1 MVREARSVGVEKIVV
16 THPYFRV
23 PNFDLDTL
31 EEVARMGAMPEF
43 GYCTVSPAWQ
53 YVAPEKIAASVQ
65 RIGARLVGEIV
76 RFLDHLWAADEPQD
90 PEQPR
95 TAALAPCARGLVTA
109 IPRRGRMCAR
119 RTSMGGPQ
127 PGQPATG
134 TRPAD
139 TGALVLLAGPV
150 SAAERVLVMRW
161 LRDGNLRPRAVLPLD
176 GPDLAR
182 LLDESL
188 PQTVVTAVRVAWLPR
203 ERGGRRRVRWADV
216 LWQVNPRRPPAF
228 SQNWIMRREP
238 DLARIVVAEPAT
250 VAALRDR
257 WGGAGSFDQFVSRQ
271 ARLALDRSERALLG
285 DRYKVPREVTEAIE
299 DNPHFRADI
308 ARLAARL
315 GLSEQEAMERTRAD
329 LDSLVA
335 TMSPIAV
342 DLLSNTLRP
351 LHAYAWNVQVDTA
364 GLDRLRSLNREH
376 ALVFLPSH
384 RSYADPLLL
393 ADVLAEHDF
402 PRNHVLS
409 GDNLRFWPMGPL
421 ARRAGIVFIR
431 RSFGDDEIYK
441 LALREYLGFLLAKRF
456 NLEWYMEGGRSR
468 TGKLRPPRYGLL
480 AYVAEAVARGQAED
494 ACLVPVAITYDQ
506 LREVSAMAAEQ
517 AGAAKKPEGLSW
529 LADYARGQL
538 DRIGTV
544 YVRFAEPISLRA
556 GLPPDGHDGD
566 NDAWRLALQKV
577 AFEVAVRIN
586 GVTAVTATALVALA
600 LLGVRDRALTL
611 GQVRG
616 VLEPLRGYLAER
628 GQLYSP
634 EILDTDAG
642 VRRVLGALSQQN
654 VVTSYAGGEE
664 PVYAIE
670 RGQHLVAA
678 FYRNSAI
685 HHFLDRA
692 VAELVLLSPPA
703 DRWDEGMR
711 LRDQL
716 KFEFFFPD
724 KTAYRAVLQAELD
737 RLDPGWETAADGR
750 AVLER
755 SGLLV
760 ANRVLRS
767 FLDAQLVVAERL
779 AARSPHDPVAEK
791 QFLDECRGVGQQML
805 LQGRLHGP
813 ESLSRELFA
822 SALKLAENRDLLGP
836 GGDDLSQRRRA
847 FAGLLHADVARLILI
862 DEIDAAGRRE
872 AIGVE
877 P

>member
-1 MVREARSVGVEKIVV
+1 M
-16 THPYFRV
+16 
-23 PNFDLDTL
+23 
-31 EEVARMGAMPEF
+31 
-43 GYCTVSPAWQ
+43 
-53 YVAPEKIAASVQ
+53 
-65 RIGARLVGEIV
+65 
-76 RFLDHLWAADEPQD
+76 
-90 PEQPR
+90 
-95 TAALAPCARGLVTA
+95 
-109 IPRRGRMCAR
+109 
-119 RTSMGGPQ
+119 
-127 PGQPATG
+127 
-134 TRPAD
+134 
-139 TGALVLLAGPV
+139 
-150 SAAERVLVMRW
+150 
-161 LRDGNLRPRAVLPLD
+161 
-176 GPDLAR
+176 
-182 LLDESL
+182 
-188 PQTVVTAVRVAWLPR
+188 
-203 ERGGRRRVRWADV
+203 
-216 LWQVNPRRPPAF
+216 
-228 SQNWIMRREP
+228 
-238 DLARIVVAEPAT
+238 VVAEPAT
-250 VAALRDR
+250 VAALRGR
-257 WGGAGSFDQFVSRQ
+257 WGGTGSFAQFVSRQ

-285 DRYKVPREVTEAIE
+285 YRYKVPKEVTEAIV
-299 DNPHFRADI
+299 DTPHFHAEV

-315 GLSEQEAMERTRAD
+315 GLTEQETTGRVEAD

-335 TMSPIAV
+335 SMSPIAI

-351 LHAYAWNVQVDTA
+351 LHAYAWDLQVDTA
-364 GLDRLRSLNREH
+364 GLDRLRALNREH

-384 RSYADPLLL
+384 RSYVDSLLL
-393 ADVLAEHDF
+393 ADVLAQHDF

-409 GDNLRFWPMGPL
+409 GDNLRLWPIAPL

-441 LALREYLGFLLAKRF
+441 LAVREYLGFLLAKRF

-517 AGAAKKPEGLSW
+517 AGIAKKAEGLGW
-529 LADYARGQL
+529 LAAYARGQL
-538 DRIGTV
+538 ARIGTV

-556 GLPPDGHDGD
+556 ALPPDGPDGD
-566 NDAWRLALQKV
+566 EDAWRLALQKV

-586 GVTAVTATALVALA
+586 RVTPVTATALVTLA

-616 VLEPLRGYLAER
+616 VLEPLRGYLAARSQPYSR
-628 GQLYSP
+628 G
-634 EILDTDAG
+634 ILNTDAG
-642 VRRVLGALSQQN
+642 VERVLRALSQQK
-654 VVTSYAGGEE
+654 VVTIYAGGEE

-703 DRWDEGMR
+703 DRWDEAMR

-737 RLDPGWETAADGR
+737 RLDPSWETVADGR

-755 SGLLV
+755 SDLLV

-767 FLDAQLVVAERL
+767 FLDTQLVVAERL
-779 AARSPHDPVAEK
+779 AARPSHHPVAEK
-791 QFLDECRGVGQQML
+791 EFLDECRGVGQQML
-805 LQGRLHGP
+805 LQGQLHGP
-813 ESLSRELFA
+813 ESLSRELFS
-822 SALKLAENRDLLGP
+822 SALKLAANLDLLGP
-836 GGDDLSQRRRA
+836 GGDDLAQRRRA
-847 FAGLLHADVARLILI
+847 FAGRLHEDVARLILI

>member
-1 MVREARSVGVEKIVV
+1 
-16 THPYFRV
+16 
-23 PNFDLDTL
+23 
-31 EEVARMGAMPEF
+31 
-43 GYCTVSPAWQ
+43 
-53 YVAPEKIAASVQ
+53 
-65 RIGARLVGEIV
+65 
-76 RFLDHLWAADEPQD
+76 
-90 PEQPR
+90 
-95 TAALAPCARGLVTA
+95 
-109 IPRRGRMCAR
+109 
-119 RTSMGGPQ
+119 MGGPGSA
-127 PGQPATG
+127 PPATG
-134 TRPAD
+134 NRPA
-139 TGALVLLAGPV
+139 GSEALVLLAGPA
-150 SAAERVLVMRW
+150 SAAERALVRRW
-161 LRDGNLRPRAVLPLD
+161 LRDGHLRPSAVLPLD
-176 GPDLAR
+176 SPDLAR
-182 LLDESL
+182 SLDRAVPE
-188 PQTVVTAVRVAWLPR
+188 TVVTAVRVAWLPR
-203 ERGGRRRVRWADV
+203 ERGGERRVRWSDV
-216 LWQVNPRRPPAF
+216 LSQVNPRRPPAF
-228 SQNWIMRREP
+228 WQSRIMRREP
-238 DLARIVVAEPAT
+238 DRARMVVAEPAT
-250 VAALRDR
+250 VATLRGR
-257 WGGAGSFDQFVSRQ
+257 WGGTGSFAHFVSRQ
-271 ARLALDRSERALLG
+271 AGLALDRSERALLG
-285 DRYKVPREVTEAIE
+285 HRYKVPKEVIEAIE
-299 DNPHFRADI
+299 DSPHFSAEV

-315 GLSEQEAMERTRAD
+315 GLTEQEAMGRAEAD
-329 LDSLVA
+329 LDTLVA
-335 TMSPIAV
+335 SMSPIAV
-342 DLLSNTLRP
+342 DLLSSTLRP
-351 LHAYAWNVQVDTA
+351 LHSHAWDVQVDTA
-364 GLDRLRSLNREH
+364 GLDRWRALNREH

-393 ADVLAEHDF
+393 ADVLAELDF
-402 PRNHVLS
+402 PRNHVLA
-409 GDNLRFWPMGPL
+409 GDNLRLWPIAPL

-480 AYVAEAVARGQAED
+480 AYVAEAVAHGRAED

-517 AGAAKKPEGLSW
+517 AGATKRAEGLGW
-529 LADYARGQL
+529 LAAYARGQL
-538 DRIGTV
+538 ARIGTV
-544 YVRFAEPISLRA
+544 HVRFAEPISLRSA
-556 GLPPDGHDGD
+556 LPPGGADGD
-566 NDAWRLALQKV
+566 EDAWRLALQKV

-586 GVTAVTATALVALA
+586 RVTPVTATALVTLA

-611 GQVRG
+611 GQVRR

-628 GQLYSP
+628 ELPHSR
-634 EILDTDAG
+634 EILDTGAG
-642 VRRVLGALSQQN
+642 VQRVLGALSQQH
-654 VVTSYAGGEE
+654 VVTVYAGGEE

-678 FYRNSAI
+678 FYRNGAV

-737 RLDPGWETAADGR
+737 RLDPGWETVADGR

-755 SGLLV
+755 SDLLV

-779 AARSPHDPVAEK
+779 AARSPGQPFAE
-791 QFLDECRGVGQQML
+791 QEFLAECGGVGQQML

-822 SALKLAENRDLLGP
+822 SAVKLAANLDLLGP
-836 GGDDLSQRRRA
+836 GGDGLAQRRRA
-847 FAGLLHADVARLILI
+847 FAGCLHDDVARLIVI

-872 AIGVE
+872 AIGVQ

>member
-1 MVREARSVGVEKIVV
+1 
-16 THPYFRV
+16 
-23 PNFDLDTL
+23 
-31 EEVARMGAMPEF
+31 
-43 GYCTVSPAWQ
+43 
-53 YVAPEKIAASVQ
+53 
-65 RIGARLVGEIV
+65 
-76 RFLDHLWAADEPQD
+76 
-90 PEQPR
+90 
-95 TAALAPCARGLVTA
+95 
-109 IPRRGRMCAR
+109 
-119 RTSMGGPQ
+119 MGGPQ
-127 PGQPATG
+127 SAQPAAG
-134 TRPAD
+134 NRPA
-139 TGALVLLAGPV
+139 GSEALVLLAGSA
-150 SAAERVLVMRW
+150 SAAERALVTRW
-161 LRDGNLRPRAVLPLD
+161 LRDGHLRPSAVLPLD

-182 LLDESL
+182 SL
-188 PQTVVTAVRVAWLPR
+188 ERAVPETVITAVRVAWLPR
-203 ERGGRRRVRWADV
+203 ERGGERRVRWADV
-216 LWQVNPRRPPAF
+216 LSQVNPRRPPAF
-228 SQNWIMRREP
+228 WQGRIMRREP
-238 DLARIVVAEPAT
+238 DRVRMVIAEPAT
-250 VAALRDR
+250 VAALRGR
-257 WGGAGSFDQFVSRQ
+257 WGGTGSFAQFVSRQ

-285 DRYKVPREVTEAIE
+285 YRYKVPKEVTEAIE
-299 DNPHFRADI
+299 DSPDFRAEV
-308 ARLAARL
+308 AQLAARL
-315 GLSEQEAMERTRAD
+315 GLTEQEAMGRAEAD

-335 TMSPIAV
+335 SMSPIAV
-342 DLLSNTLRP
+342 DLLSSTLRP
-351 LHAYAWNVQVDTA
+351 LHAYAWDVQVDTA
-364 GLDRLRSLNREH
+364 GLDRWRALNREH

-402 PRNHVLS
+402 PRNHVLG
-409 GDNLRFWPMGPL
+409 GDNLRFWPIAPL

-517 AGAAKKPEGLSW
+517 AGAAKKAEGLGW
-529 LADYARGQL
+529 LAAYARGQL
-538 DRIGTV
+538 ARIGTV
-544 YVRFAEPISLRA
+544 HVRFAEPISLHA
-556 GLPPDGHDGD
+556 ALPPGGPDGD
-566 NDAWRLALQKV
+566 SASLDPAAPPKDAWRLALQKV

-586 GVTAVTATALVALA
+586 RVTPVTATALVTLA

-616 VLEPLRGYLAER
+616 VLEPLRGYLAKR
-628 GQLYSP
+628 GLPHSR

-642 VRRVLGALSQQN
+642 VQRVLGALSQQN
-654 VVTSYAGGEE
+654 VVTIYAGGQE

-692 VAELVLLSPPA
+692 VAEVVLLSAPA

-711 LRDQL
+711 MRDQL

-737 RLDPGWETAADGR
+737 RLDPGWETVADGR

-755 SGLLV
+755 SDLLV

-779 AARSPHDPVAEK
+779 AARPPHHPVAEK
-791 QFLDECRGVGQQML
+791 EFLDECRGVGQQML

-822 SALKLAENRDLLGP
+822 SALKLAANLDLLGP
-836 GGDDLSQRRRA
+836 GGEDLAQRRRE
-847 FAGLLHADVARLILI
+847 FAGRLHDDVARLIVI